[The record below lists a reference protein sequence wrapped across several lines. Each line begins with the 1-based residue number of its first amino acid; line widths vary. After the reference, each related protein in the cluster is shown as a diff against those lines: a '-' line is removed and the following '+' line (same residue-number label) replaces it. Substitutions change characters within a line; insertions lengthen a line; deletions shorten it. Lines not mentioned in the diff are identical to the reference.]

1 MKITHITLRE
11 GGGAGKAAFRLHD
24 ALLEQGFDSTV
35 IVLFSSEQK
44 PHVISYDCWG
54 RENQPF
60 RLLLWK
66 VVRLTA
72 PHLFFYSYFTPLRVE
87 KMPEV
92 ENADLIILHQ
102 IDRFVNVPTF
112 LSSCK
117 DKQIRWRCPDFRP
130 IFGEPYPSGT
140 WPKLL
145 WQGHQFPDKFK
156 WIFTTEQARG
166 IVQTKFPEFSKDKS
180 AVIPNIVTC
189 ENSGLTSTREYLVF
203 CSVDINDE
211 RKGLELLLT
220 IWQDYVDLP
229 PLIVIGSGDMEP
241 TPNVKQLG
249 FLNSDEM
256 QKVHQESMGLI
267 TPAKREMFGQTT
279 VESFLGGAPVLSNP
293 TTGALSL
300 IQKNINGRIHDFYA
314 SSKVENY
321 SAIKSFLAFN
331 WNSDQI
337 SSDAQIQFSKKN
349 AINYLVN

>member
-24 ALLEQGFDSTV
+24 ALLEQGYDSAV
-35 IVLFSSEQK
+35 IVLFTSEQNS
-44 PHVISYDCWG
+44 HVRSYDSWA

-60 RLLLWK
+60 RLFFWK
-66 VVRLTA
+66 IVRLTI

-87 KMPEV
+87 EMPEV

-112 LSSCK
+112 FKRCK

-130 IFGEPYPSGT
+130 ICGEPYPSDT
-140 WPKLL
+140 WPKWL

-156 WIFTTEQARG
+156 WIFTTHQARE
-166 IVQTKFPEFSKDKS
+166 IIQTKFPEFLKEKS
-180 AVIPNIVTC
+180 AVIPNIVTG
-189 ENSGLTSTREYLVF
+189 ENSDIASAREYLVF
-203 CSVDINDE
+203 CSVDIHDE
-211 RKGLELLLT
+211 RKGLELLLR
-220 IWQDYVDLP
+220 IWQDFVDLP

-241 TPNVKQLG
+241 TPNVTQLG
-249 FLNSDEM
+249 FLNSEEM
-256 QKVHQESMGLI
+256 QKVHQRSMGLI

-300 IQKNINGRIHDFYA
+300 IQKNINGRIHDFYE
-314 SSKVENY
+314 SGKIENY
-321 SAIKSFLAFN
+321 HAIKSFLAFN
-331 WNSDQI
+331 WNADQI
-337 SSDAQIQFSKKN
+337 SSNAQIQFSKKN
-349 AINYLVN
+349 ARDYLIN